1 MNMKKIISI
10 SLFFFGFIALVRSQE
25 IKCNV
30 TVNSNQIPQVEKD
43 IFDALQK
50 GIFEFV
56 NNTVWTTDVFA
67 DHEKIEASMFINV
80 TEQVKDGQGQV
91 VADQYRGTITVQSRR
106 RVYNS
111 TYDCQLMNYQDNNFS
126 FSYIPFQQFYYS
138 ETSSMSNLTAVI
150 AFYCYMIIG
159 LDYDS
164 FSPNGGDVYLNKAL
178 NIVNMSQNLPEPG
191 WKASETAN
199 RYYMINDYMNPAFK
213 PLRELMYDYHRLGY
227 DIFAT
232 DLEGGRKVVF
242 TSLKT
247 LDKIWS
253 QRPNAFLLQ
262 VFFST
267 KRNEIMDLLKETKAA
282 EKAEV
287 ITILKKVDPSQGSK
301 YDALAG
307 DPQ

>member
-1 MNMKKIISI
+1 MKKIYTLG
-10 SLFFFGFIALVRSQE
+10 LFYLILVSAGNAQE

-30 TVNSNQIPQVEKD
+30 TVNSNQIPQVERD

-56 NNTVWTTDVFA
+56 NNTVWTEDVFA
-67 DHEKIEASMFINV
+67 QEEKIEASIFVNV

-91 VADQYRGTITVQSRR
+91 IADQYKGTITVQSRR
-106 RVYNS
+106 RVYNT
-111 TYDCQLMNYQDNNFS
+111 TYDCQLLNYQDNNFT
-126 FSYIPFQQFYYS
+126 FSYIPFQQFYFS
-138 ETSSMSNLTAVI
+138 ETSAMSNLTAVV

-164 FSPNGGDVYLNKAL
+164 YSMNGGDKYLNKAL
-178 NIVNMSQNLPEPG
+178 NIVNMSQNLAEPG
-191 WKASETAN
+191 WKASEATN
-199 RYYMINDYMNPAFK
+199 RYYMVNDYLNPAFK
-213 PLRELMYDYHRLGY
+213 PLRELMYNYHRLGF
-227 DIFAT
+227 DVFSS
-232 DLEGGRKVVF
+232 DLPGGRKVVF
-242 TSLKT
+242 EALKT

-267 KRNEIMDLLKETKAA
+267 KRNEIMDMLKETKAT
-282 EKAEV
+282 EKTE
-287 ITILKKVDPSQGSK
+287 IIPILKKVDPAQSSK
-301 YDALAG
+301 YDALVG

>member
-1 MNMKKIISI
+1 LK
-10 SLFFFGFIALVRSQE
+10 AQE

-30 TVNSNQIPQVEKD
+30 TVNSNQIAQVEKD

-56 NNTVWTTDVFA
+56 NNTVWTEDVFA
-67 DHEKIEASMFINV
+67 EHEKIEASIFINL
-80 TEQVKDGQGQV
+80 TEQVKDGNGQV
-91 VADQYRGTITVQSRR
+91 VADQYKGTISVQSRR
-106 RVYNS
+106 RVYNT
-111 TYDCQLMNYQDNNFS
+111 TYDCQLLNYQDNNFT

-150 AFYCYMIIG
+150 AFYCYMMIG

-164 FSPNGGDVYLNKAL
+164 FSPNGGDKYLGKAL

-191 WKASETAN
+191 WKASETSN

-213 PLRELMYDYHRLGY
+213 PLRDLMYNYHRLGY
-227 DIFAT
+227 DVMSS
-232 DLEGGRKVVF
+232 DLPGGKKVVF
-242 TSLKT
+242 DALKS

-262 VFFST
+262 IFFST
-267 KRNEIMDLLKETKAA
+267 KRNEIMDMLKESKAT
-282 EKAEV
+282 EKVEL
-287 ITILKKVDPSQGSK
+287 IPILKKVDPSQSSK
-301 YDALAG
+301 YDALVG

>member
-1 MNMKKIISI
+1 MKRFLIIVIITFVFNSV
-10 SLFFFGFIALVRSQE
+10 LKAQE

-30 TVNSNQIPQVEKD
+30 TVNSNQIAQVEKD

-56 NNTVWTTDVFA
+56 NNTVWTEDVFA
-67 DHEKIEASMFINV
+67 EHEKIEASIFINL
-80 TEQVKDGQGQV
+80 TEQVKDGNGQV
-91 VADQYRGTITVQSRR
+91 VADQYKGTISVQSRR
-106 RVYNS
+106 RVYNT
-111 TYDCQLMNYQDNNFS
+111 TYDCQLLNYQDNNFT

-150 AFYCYMIIG
+150 AFYCYMMIG

-164 FSPNGGDVYLNKAL
+164 FSPNGGDKYLGKAL

-191 WKASETAN
+191 WKASETSN

-213 PLRELMYDYHRLGY
+213 PLRDLIYNYHRLGY
-227 DIFAT
+227 DVMSS
-232 DLEGGRKVVF
+232 DLPGGKKVVF
-242 TSLKT
+242 DALKS

-262 VFFST
+262 IFFST
-267 KRNEIMDLLKETKAA
+267 KRNEIMDMLKESKAT
-282 EKAEV
+282 EKVEL
-287 ITILKKVDPSQGSK
+287 IPILKKVDPSQSSK
-301 YDALAG
+301 YDALVG

>member
-1 MNMKKIISI
+1 MKRFLIIVIITFVFNSV
-10 SLFFFGFIALVRSQE
+10 LKAQE

-30 TVNSNQIPQVEKD
+30 TVNSNQIAQVEKD

-56 NNTVWTTDVFA
+56 NNTVWTEDVFA
-67 DHEKIEASMFINV
+67 EHEKIEASIFINL
-80 TEQVKDGQGQV
+80 TEQVKDGNGQV
-91 VADQYRGTITVQSRR
+91 VADQYKGTISVQSRR
-106 RVYNS
+106 RVYNT
-111 TYDCQLMNYQDNNFS
+111 TYDCQLLNYQDNNFT

-150 AFYCYMIIG
+150 AFYCYMMIG

-164 FSPNGGDVYLNKAL
+164 FSPNGGDKYLGKAL

-191 WKASETAN
+191 WKASETSN

-213 PLRELMYDYHRLGY
+213 PLRDLMYNYHRFGY
-227 DIFAT
+227 DVMSS
-232 DLEGGRKVVF
+232 DLPGGKKVVF
-242 TSLKT
+242 DALKS

-262 VFFST
+262 IFFST
-267 KRNEIMDLLKETKAA
+267 KRNEIMDMLKESKAT
-282 EKAEV
+282 EKVEL
-287 ITILKKVDPSQGSK
+287 IPILKKVDPSQSSK
-301 YDALAG
+301 YDALVG